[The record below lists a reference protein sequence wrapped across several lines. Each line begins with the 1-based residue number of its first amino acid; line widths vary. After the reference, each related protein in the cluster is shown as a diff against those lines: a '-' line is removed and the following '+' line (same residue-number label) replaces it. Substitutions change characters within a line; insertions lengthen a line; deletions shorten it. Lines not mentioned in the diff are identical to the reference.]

1 MSWVD
6 VRTLSF
12 SVLPGFASR
21 ITNNATELEI
31 AQVAM
36 MKKTAIYSRVNSNIS
51 ITLFILY
58 KIYDEYTHFDLL
70 FYPFIC
76 LLQMCVG
83 IFCKCHKLI
92 KYSNKINEFMKPG
105 VTVDDCC
112 RCSIIY
118 SNSSYAVLY

>member
-21 ITNNATELEI
+21 ITNSATELEI
-31 AQVAM
+31 ARVAM

-58 KIYDEYTHFDLL
+58 KIYDEYTHFDHCFIHL
-70 FYPFIC
+70 FVYYKCTLEFHV
-76 LLQMCVG
+76 LTK
-83 IFCKCHKLI
+83 IF
-92 KYSNKINEFMKPG
+92 
-105 VTVDDCC
+105 
-112 RCSIIY
+112 
-118 SNSSYAVLY
+118 